1 MYKIFKKSI
10 SLIIKHGRK
19 QFFNKRLFQI
29 NDLWK
34 GGADMPR
41 ARLTF
46 EEREWLEQVLE
57 KNVDPMEI
65 CRQLGISTYQLQMEK
80 KLGWM
85 KKEKRYSAEKAQHA
99 LK

>member
-1 MYKIFKKSI
+1 MYEIFAKSI

-19 QFFNKRLFQI
+19 QFFNKRLFQR

-46 EEREWLEQVLE
+46 EEREWFW
-57 KNVDPMEI
+57 
-65 CRQLGISTYQLQMEK
+65 K
-80 KLGWM
+80 KM
-85 KKEKRYSAEKAQHA
+85 
-99 LK
+99 